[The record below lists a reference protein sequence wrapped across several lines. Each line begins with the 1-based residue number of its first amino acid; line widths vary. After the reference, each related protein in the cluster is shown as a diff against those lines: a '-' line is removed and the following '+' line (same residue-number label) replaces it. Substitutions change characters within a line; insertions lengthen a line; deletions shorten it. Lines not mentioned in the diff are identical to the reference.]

1 MKTGNPNT
9 VSESSKEG
17 STKYRTQLQFARA
30 VAIVV
35 MLLSATILSGW
46 LLDLDL
52 LKRIAPRSV
61 PIKVNAALALL
72 LLAVLLHLSSSP
84 SKAANAAEF
93 SRIERLSLTL
103 AILVAAIG
111 FATLLQDVLKHDL
124 GIDELLATDDHA
136 PPNQAP
142 GRMSVLSS
150 IGVLFLGIVFILK
163 HLRFAPKLR
172 EWLALGAFGLG
183 YLALMG
189 YVYDAEALYRIGATA
204 VPAPSALCMLLLA
217 GAVLLL
223 PPYYGLMRPVVSKGP
238 GGVLVR
244 RLLPVALF
252 VAPAVDWIQLR
263 AAVHMGESSMALV
276 GLANVALL
284 VVLVWGTGAAVH
296 VAHAHRKLAE
306 ENVKTTEERLR
317 LALQA
322 AGGGA
327 WDLDLVREQAWWST
341 EMYRLWGV
349 EAGKTL
355 QLADT
360 LELID
365 PQDRDR
371 VMDEVRRAI
380 EGHIP
385 YECEF
390 RLRTHGPRHVWMA
403 SRGQVHYANSGQ
415 PERLIGITLDISAH
429 KANEASLRQT
439 NEALTLSNVELQR
452 FAHVTAHDLQTPLR
466 SIGSFAEL
474 LKTHAQG
481 RLDAK
486 SREWL
491 DRILNSAVHLRTLVR
506 DLLQYSSIDSL
517 PLQAAAVSMDQ
528 VLDRAM
534 LLLDAEIRAT
544 HCTITRSELPMV
556 LGEESQLTQVL
567 LNLLANAIKYRSV
580 RAPSIDVTVERS
592 NDSWLFSVRD
602 NGIGIDTRHFNRIFE
617 VFERLHTAQEYPGTG
632 IGLAICR
639 RIVQRH
645 GGSIWVES
653 QLGVGSTFF
662 FTLPTSP
669 TMV

>member
-1 MKTGNPNT
+1 MRTGNPKT
-9 VSESSKEG
+9 ASESSKEG
-17 STKYRTQLQFARA
+17 EAKYRTQLQFARA

-35 MLLSATILSGW
+35 MLLSAIILSGW
-46 LLDLDL
+46 LLDIDF
-52 LKRIAPRSV
+52 LKRIALAFV
-61 PIKVNAALALL
+61 PIKVNAALALF
-72 LLAVLLHLSSSP
+72 LLAVVLYLCCSP
-84 SKAANAAEF
+84 NKKASATELNPTRA
-93 SRIERLSLTL
+93 LSLAL
-103 AILVAAIG
+103 AIAVSVIG
-111 FATLLQDVLKHDL
+111 FATLLEHALKLDL
-124 GIDELLATDDHA
+124 GIDELLASDRHSA
-136 PPNQAP
+136 PHESP

-150 IGVLFLGIVFILK
+150 VTVLFLGVVFILR
-163 HLRFAPKLR
+163 HLRLAPMLR

-189 YVYDAEALYRIGATA
+189 YVYDAEALYRIGAIA
-204 VPAPSALCMLLLA
+204 VPVPTALCMLLLA
-217 GAVLLL
+217 SAVLLL
-223 PPYYGLMRPVVSKGP
+223 PPHYGLMRPVVSKGP

-296 VAHAHRKLAE
+296 VAHSQRMLAE

-327 WDLDLVREQAWWST
+327 WDLDLVRERAWWST

-355 QLADT
+355 HLADT
-360 LELID
+360 LALID

-371 VMDEVRRAI
+371 VMDEVKKAI
-380 EGHIP
+380 EGRRP
-385 YECEF
+385 FECEF
-390 RLRTHGPRHVWMA
+390 QLRTDGSRHVWMS

-415 PERLIGITLDISAH
+415 PERLIGITLDISAQ
-429 KANEASLRQT
+429 KATEASLRQT
-439 NEALTLSNVELQR
+439 NEALIRSNVELQR
-452 FAHVTAHDLQTPLR
+452 FAHVAAHDLQTPLR

-474 LKTHAQG
+474 LKTHSPDQP
-481 RLDAK
+481 DAR

-491 DRILNSAVHLRTLVR
+491 DRILNSAVQLRTLVR
-506 DLLQYSSIDSL
+506 DLLQYSSIDSQ
-517 PLQAAAVSMDQ
+517 PLHAAPVRMDQ
-528 VLDRAM
+528 VLDRVL
-534 LLLDAEIRAT
+534 LLLDAEIEAT
-544 HCTITRSELPMV
+544 QCTITRTELPMV
-556 LGEESQLTQVL
+556 SGEESQLTQLL
-567 LNLLANAIKYRSV
+567 LNLLANAIKYRSA
-580 RAPSIDVTVERS
+580 RLPSIHVAVERS
-592 NDSWLFSVRD
+592 NDDWLFSVRD
-602 NGIGIDTRHFNRIFE
+602 NGIGIDARHFDRIFE
-617 VFERLHTAQEYPGTG
+617 VFERLHSAQEYPGTG

-662 FTLPTSP
+662 FTLPACSTA
-669 TMV
+669 V